1 MPMFSR
7 RISQLEVRWIFMD
20 SINTVNGIL
29 RKYGERYRAELPF
42 LSVHEKKIMRA
53 LELCRTEALGGRIEV
68 CDKCGHTVRLYNSCR
83 NRHCPQ
89 CQFMKKEKWIASKKN
104 EIFPFQYFHIVFT
117 LPDKLNPIVF
127 RNKKLLYDNLF
138 NKVKETLLSISD
150 EKKYFGAKIG
160 FFSIL
165 HTWGQKLNM
174 HPHLHCVVPG
184 GGYSEKERRW
194 KSCREN
200 YLLPVEVVKKRF
212 RSLFLL
218 ELKAM
223 YKRGDL
229 FLSNSEYQNADA
241 FYQLIDELFS
251 MEWVVY
257 IKESF
262 KNSDSVIEYL
272 GRYTHRI
279 AISNYRILKV
289 EDDKVSFTYK
299 DYKENNAKKTMT
311 LSALDFIRRFMTH
324 VLPLRY
330 VRIRYYGI
338 MSNRN
343 KKNNLENCY
352 EFFNLE
358 HRIKDLPGA
367 WDDIYMEITGIDI
380 HICTV
385 CGEGQMIVKGGIE
398 KTFTDRLLLKQ
409 PEFKSDRHSISLLQP
424 RYICI

>member
-1 MPMFSR
+1 
-7 RISQLEVRWIFMD
+7 
-20 SINTVNGIL
+20 
-29 RKYGERYRAELPF
+29 
-42 LSVHEKKIMRA
+42 
-53 LELCRTEALGGRIEV
+53 
-68 CDKCGHTVRLYNSCR
+68 
-83 NRHCPQ
+83 
-89 CQFMKKEKWIASKKN
+89 MKKEKWIASKKN
-104 EIFPFQYFHIVFT
+104 EIFPFQYFHVVFT

-165 HTWGQKLNM
+165 HTWGQKLDM

-184 GGYSEKERRW
+184 GGYSEEEGRW

-200 YLLPVEVVKKRF
+200 YLLPVAVVKKRF

-223 YKRGDL
+223 YKRGEL
-229 FLSNSEYQNADA
+229 FLSGSEYQKSDA
-241 FYQLIDELFS
+241 FYRLIDELFS
-251 MEWVVY
+251 MDWVVY

-262 KNSDSVIEYL
+262 SNSDSVIEYL

-289 EDDKVSFTYK
+289 ENDKVSFTYK
-299 DYKENNAKKTMT
+299 DYRENNAKKTLT
-311 LSALDFIRRFMTH
+311 LSALDFIKRFMTH
-324 VLPLRY
+324 VLPSHY

-343 KKNNLENCY
+343 KKSCLEECY
-352 EFFNLE
+352 EYFEIERKIAELS
-358 HRIKDLPGA
+358 DD
-367 WDDIYMEITGIDI
+367 WDDIYLEVTGIDI
-380 HICTV
+380 HTCPE
-385 CGEGQMIVKGGIE
+385 CGEGQMIIIGGIGKNQYRPPPE
-398 KTFTDRLLLKQ
+398 KTA
-409 PEFKSDRHSISLLQP
+409 
-424 RYICI
+424 